1 MKSRSYGNGSGEAAG
16 PAAEMIS
23 VDSWKGGHMGEKD
36 MAEKLLE
43 DYPDVFADI
52 VNVLLF
58 DGKQEVRSEEL
69 AESGLRSQ
77 FKADSGRMHEEERD
91 VAKYWMKNGRIAA
104 LIGLE
109 NQTEADGDMP
119 MRLIA
124 YDGSSY
130 KSQILKRNKGER
142 YPVITLVLH
151 FGEGRWKVAEAITE
165 RHVSD
170 TVGIAELLRK
180 LSDAS
185 VRDCVSDGETVE
197 DVPQRFWNHSRIYCK
212 KKEE

>member
-1 MKSRSYGNGSGEAAG
+1 
-16 PAAEMIS
+16 
-23 VDSWKGGHMGEKD
+23 

-69 AESGLRSQ
+69 AQSGLRSQ

-151 FGEGRWKVAEAITE
+151 FGEGRWKSLKTITE

-170 TVGIAELLRK
+170 TVGIAELFRK

-197 DVPQRFWNHSRIYCK
+197 DVPQRFWNHS
-212 KKEE
+212 

>member
-69 AESGLRSQ
+69 AQSGLRSQ
-77 FKADSGRMHEEERD
+77 FKAGSGRMHEEERD
-91 VAKYWMKNGRIAA
+91 VAKYWMKNGRIA
-104 LIGLE
+104 
-109 NQTEADGDMP
+109 
-119 MRLIA
+119 
-124 YDGSSY
+124 
-130 KSQILKRNKGER
+130 
-142 YPVITLVLH
+142 
-151 FGEGRWKVAEAITE
+151 
-165 RHVSD
+165 
-170 TVGIAELLRK
+170 ELFRK

-185 VRDCVSDGETVE
+185 VRDCVLDGETVE
-197 DVPQRFWNHSRIYCK
+197 DVPQRFWNHSRIYCE

>member
-1 MKSRSYGNGSGEAAG
+1 MKSRSCGNGSGEAAG

-69 AESGLRSQ
+69 AQSGLRSQ

-109 NQTEADGDMP
+109 NQTEAKG
-119 MRLIA
+119 A
-124 YDGSSY
+124 GFSGGSTARRRWPTGRAWAWASPFPG
-130 KSQILKRNKGER
+130 KSPRPR
-142 YPVITLVLH
+142 AAT
-151 FGEGRWKVAEAITE
+151 
-165 RHVSD
+165 
-170 TVGIAELLRK
+170 
-180 LSDAS
+180 
-185 VRDCVSDGETVE
+185 
-197 DVPQRFWNHSRIYCK
+197 
-212 KKEE
+212 

>member
-1 MKSRSYGNGSGEAAG
+1 MKSRSCGNGSGEAVG

-36 MAEKLLE
+36 M
-43 DYPDVFADI
+43 
-52 VNVLLF
+52 
-58 DGKQEVRSEEL
+58 G
-69 AESGLRSQ
+69 
-77 FKADSGRMHEEERD
+77 MHEEERD